1 MTAKLKELQ
10 EAYNLAKAEGDDE
23 AARFWNIEVLSLLL
37 VILHDLGTSETN
49 SRPDSRKHKG
59 LDSSL

>member
-10 EAYNLAKAEGDDE
+10 EAYNQAKADGDAD
-23 AARFWNIEVLSLLL
+23 AARFWNTEVLSLLL

-49 SRPDSRKHKG
+49 SRPDSGKH
-59 LDSSL
+59 